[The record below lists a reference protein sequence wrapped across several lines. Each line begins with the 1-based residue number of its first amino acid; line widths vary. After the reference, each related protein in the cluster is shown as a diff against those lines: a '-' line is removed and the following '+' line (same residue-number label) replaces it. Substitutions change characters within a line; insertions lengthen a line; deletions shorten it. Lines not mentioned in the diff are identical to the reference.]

1 DDISTALGLVEDV
14 ADMLATLQELQ
25 ILMQQDPENFPTE
38 LQLQLQEAID
48 CLTNPEI
55 VDKSVCEDLIENVI
69 EGLEELQAE
78 LYDADFQVDFLPAD
92 EMVYGYDTLSYPEM
106 DIRGWYIQVPAI
118 DDRPYSVA
126 WKSVPQG
133 ESDYILARRDPAGS
147 LDSVRFVYQDPE
159 IEVGS
164 PAPVDDDRILRVDF
178 ASSPTVFAR
187 QFRSTE
193 SDQEG
198 LGNLGNES
206 SADAESL
213 IAGQLAL
220 VEYPEKELNV
230 VLVPLNGASPA
241 FNLADPALAEELQR
255 IYRPAIVLTN
265 VSVHSTPF
273 QVDGIDVI
281 PDQASGVSS
290 YPQPLRRIINEF
302 GDQNPDLDNN
312 TYYLFVCQNFA
323 GDQAGFMPRKR
334 QFGFLYLNN
343 APTEPIAF
351 ARLMGHELGHGAYH
365 LQHPWEETT
374 LPKNATDNLMDYAG
388 GGRLH
393 KWQWDLIDDP
403 VGVLGIFE
411 GDEGGEA
418 IWDVR
423 FPFACIS
430 SNTLEIQDPRFF
442 ISPSGRII
450 SLESHQYPVA
460 FVTTLDTNRQSGA
473 VAIIYDF
480 LKSGYYQ
487 FSEPDNGNSYYY
499 RMQSNS
505 VIDYMDYIDVSYPLV
520 ALPMR
525 LNFEESCEYTL
536 TILEDTIQ
544 IGELEN
550 CDCEFIQSSLIS
562 DSCYQISNYGNQGIS
577 TRGYDISQI
586 YLDSISLDID
596 TISDLRGWQL
606 V

>member
-1 DDISTALGLVEDV
+1 INENCRLTAGELEAVPPWAGLVEDLQNTLNETQDLLSNLSTTLDDISTALGLVEDV

-255 IYRPAIVLTN
+255 IYRPAIVQTN

-411 GDEGGEA
+411 GDEGGE
-418 IWDVR
+418 
-423 FPFACIS
+423 
-430 SNTLEIQDPRFF
+430 SNTLYQIAFLDPFRNEDGSLTF
-442 ISPSGRII
+442 ISPAGKPITLPYNVRSVTFNTGDNIAVSEQCFSGFDLYLFG
-450 SLESHQYPVA
+450 SLRA
-460 FVTTLDTNRQSGA
+460 FELQDGRVFTTFLDC
-473 VAIIYDF
+473 
-480 LKSGYYQ
+480 
-487 FSEPDNGNSYYY
+487 DNTG
-499 RMQSNS
+499 R
-505 VIDYMDYIDVSYPLV
+505 
-520 ALPMR
+520 
-525 LNFEESCEYTL
+525 F
-536 TILEDTIQ
+536 
-544 IGELEN
+544 
-550 CDCEFIQSSLIS
+550 
-562 DSCYQISNYGNQGIS
+562 
-577 TRGYDISQI
+577 RGYGIPSTEGATQ
-586 YLDSISLDID
+586 
-596 TISDLRGWQL
+596 
-606 V
+606 